1 MALESGTYIDSLVST
16 NPVATDG
23 LSQADDHMR
32 LIKATIKNTF
42 PNMTGALTASQT
54 KIDRGAVP
62 VGVILLWSG
71 AVSAIP
77 AGWNLCDGTNGT
89 PNLTGRFI
97 VHADA
102 DAAGTYNVGDTGGA
116 ATDAITTSSNG
127 AHTHT
132 AEAGGNH
139 DHGGATATHA
149 LTVDEL
155 PAHDHIVPNAQDSSN
170 DVPYGSA
177 GTALSVLGGSYATQV
192 EEIQPNPPDAT
203 DFMAYTS
210 DTGGGT
216 AHSHSLSASGTHTH
230 TTDSQGA
237 HTHTATVD
245 TLPPY
250 YALAYIMRIAD

>member
-1 MALESGTYIDSLVST
+1 MALETGTYIDSLVST

-32 LIKATIKNTF
+32 LIKSTIKATF
-42 PNMTGALTASQT
+42 PNVAGAMTLSHTT
-54 KIDRGAVP
+54 LNRGAVP
-62 VGVILLWSG
+62 VGVIVLWSG

-77 AGWNLCDGTNGT
+77 TGWAICDGANGT

-102 DAAGTYNVGDTGGA
+102 DAAGTYNVAGTGGA

-132 AEAGGNH
+132 AAAGGDH
-139 DHGGATATHA
+139 SHGGTTGTHA
-149 LTVDEL
+149 LTTDEL
-155 PAHDHIVPNAQDSSN
+155 PAHQHISPWAIDSGG
-170 DVPYGSA
+170 DTPYGTP
-177 GTALSVLGGSYATQV
+177 GTKFTVLGGTAT
-192 EEIQPNPPDAT
+192 EEFGGNDAESA
-203 DFMAYTS
+203 DSMAYTS
-210 DTGGGT
+210 SVGGGT
-216 AHSHSLSASGTHTH
+216 AHSHSITTSGTHTH

-245 TLPPY
+245 TIPPY